1 MEARELR
8 QRRALGGTQGA
19 IDMPVTTIKEMPKQN
34 YQMNIF
40 EASNP
45 KLEKIQEALKKLD
58 VNTLSPIEALLK
70 LNEFK
75 KMLE

>member
-1 MEARELR
+1 
-8 QRRALGGTQGA
+8 
-19 IDMPVTTIKEMPKQN
+19 
-34 YQMNIF
+34 MNIF